1 MLGIPT
7 LRRVAG
13 ELRRDVAAAH
23 DRDPAARG
31 VSSLEVLAAWPGVQA
46 LLAHRL
52 AHALKARTRRNVD
65 LWAACVGGAIPRR
78 SYVEAIETT
87 GLRVSEVRRND
98 YRFISDRAQE
108 ACSTYGVESI
118 SLVGDKP

>member
-1 MLGIPT
+1 MC
-7 LRRVAG
+7 RRC
-13 ELRRDVAAAH
+13 D
-23 DRDPAARG
+23 
-31 VSSLEVLAAWPGVQA
+31 
-46 LLAHRL
+46 
-52 AHALKARTRRNVD
+52 
-65 LWAACVGGAIPRR
+65 PRR

-87 GLRVSEVRRND
+87 GLRVREVRRND